1 MTTNKLHFIFIS
13 TLISLIFAAC
23 GGGEIKNVSF
33 KNDIKPIFNDYC
45 LDCHAGTET
54 QGNIHLDTY
63 ENMMKSRYF
72 NNPDPIAIAG
82 QPERSRLYIVVS
94 SNNPGVRMPPK
105 NFGYDPLN
113 EQEIKIIRTWIAE
126 GAKNN

>member
-23 GGGEIKNVSF
+23 GSGEIKNVSF
-33 KNDIKPIFNDYC
+33 KKEVQPILNEYC
-45 LDCHAGTET
+45 LICHAGEET
-54 QGNIHLDTY
+54 QGDIHLDTY

-72 NNPDPIAIAG
+72 NNPNPIAIAG
-82 QPERSRLYIVVS
+82 QPEQSRLYIVVN
-94 SNNPGVRMPPK
+94 SNNPGVRMPPE
-105 NFGYDPLN
+105 NFGYDKLDESDIN
-113 EQEIKIIRTWIAE
+113 IIKTWIAE